1 MNYNRNLHIS
11 MGNSRKS
18 TSWQQTSMMWQDF
31 VERLQNP
38 VRGKETQAE
47 YKALPK
53 NRQDELKDV
62 GGFVGGSLL
71 GGRRKANY
79 VTGRDLIALDMDNI
93 PTGRTS
99 DILKRIGSLG
109 CACVVYST
117 RKHNEY
123 APRLRVIIPLD
134 STATPDEY
142 EPIARRLAEQ
152 IGMDFCDPT
161 TFDVARLMYWP
172 SVSSDGVYIYEV
184 YDNPFCSKSGILS
197 TYADWTDV
205 TTWPQVPGKE
215 VSFRKQLAKQEDPLI
230 KKGIVGAFC
239 RTYTIEEAME
249 QFLPGIYEPTAQSG
263 RYTYTGGSTV
273 GGAVVYDDKFLY
285 SHHAT
290 DPCSG
295 QLVNAWDL
303 VRNHKYAELDGEVKE
318 STPTHKL
325 PSFTAMKKFALEL
338 DAVEADLA
346 QSRMAPS
353 ARDAFNTPTP
363 QAVGTETNPI
373 PVVGGADESN
383 WRKML
388 QLDGNGNYK
397 KTIDNVVVILEN
409 DPLIK
414 GKIATDDF
422 AGCGIVLGSLPWNP
436 SEERRPW
443 NDIDDA
449 RLWWYLEAY
458 YGITGDNKIEK
469 GLAIVGGENVINDVK
484 DYLDSL
490 QWDGVKRIETLLP
503 DYLGS
508 EDNKYIR
515 TIMRKSLCGAV
526 ARVLEPG
533 CKWDY
538 MPIFTGPQ
546 GIGKSTFLNI
556 LGKNWFSDSLTS
568 FEGKD
573 AAEMLRGVWIN
584 EIGELTALN
593 KQETNAVKQFLTK
606 REDIYRAPYGRR
618 TEKHPRRGVFFG
630 TSNHQ
635 EFLKDETGNRRFWP
649 VDVGLYPAK
658 KSVWKELPKEVDQ
671 IWAEARAYYLLGE
684 ELYLDK
690 ELEAMAIEAQK
701 SHTEQSGKE
710 GLVAGFL
717 EKKIPRDWYKM
728 SKFQQVQFLAGNL
741 QVAEESLVGRD
752 RVCAVEIYELCFG
765 GFIKNMKR
773 QDTKEINAILG
784 SLEGWKKDNTP
795 HRYGQYAMQRGFFRM

>member
-11 MGNSRKS
+11 IGNSRKS
-18 TSWQQTSMMWQDF
+18 TTWQQTSMMWQDF

-53 NRQDELKDV
+53 SRQDELKDV

-79 VTGRDLIALDMDNI
+79 VTGRDLIALDLDNI
-93 PTGRTS
+93 PTGRTT

-109 CACVVYST
+109 CAAVVYST
-117 RKHNEY
+117 RKHAEY
-123 APRLRVIIPLD
+123 APRLRVLIPLD
-134 STATPDEY
+134 VTATPDEY
-142 EPIARRLAEQ
+142 EPIARKLAEQ

-172 SVSSDGVYIYEV
+172 SVCSDGVYVYEV
-184 YDNPFCSKSGILS
+184 YDNPFCSKAGILN
-197 TYADWTDV
+197 TYEDWTDV
-205 TTWPQVPGKE
+205 TTWPQVPG
-215 VSFRKQLAKQEDPLI
+215 SDSQFRKKLAKQEDPLI

-239 RTYTIEEAME
+239 RTYSIEEAME
-249 QFLPGIYEPTAQSG
+249 QFLPDIYEPTTVNG
-263 RYTYTGGSTV
+263 RYTYTGGSTT
-273 GGAVVYDDKFLY
+273 GGAIVYDGKFLY

-303 VRNHKYAELDGEVKE
+303 VRNHRYADLDADVREG
-318 STPTHKL
+318 TPTHKL
-325 PSFTAMKKFALEL
+325 PSFLAMKKMALEL

-346 QSRMAPS
+346 QSRMAPT
-353 ARDAFNTPTP
+353 AKEVFGDT
-363 QAVGTETNPI
+363 QVAVGAETI
-373 PVVGGADESN
+373 PVVGGATGEN

-409 DPLIK
+409 DPMLK
-414 GKIATDDF
+414 GKIATDEF
-422 AGCGIVLGSLPWNP
+422 AGCGVVLGSLPWNP
-436 SEERRPW
+436 DEERRVW
-443 NDIDDA
+443 SDIDDA

-469 GLAIVGGENVINDVK
+469 GLSIVGGENVINDVK

-490 QWDGVKRIETLLP
+490 QWDGIKRVETLLP
-503 DYLGS
+503 DYLGA
-508 EDNKYIR
+508 EDNIYVR
-515 TIMRKSLCGAV
+515 NVMRKSLCGAI
-526 ARVLEPG
+526 ARVLSPG

-546 GIGKSTFLNI
+546 GIGKSTFLNL
-556 LGKNWFSDSLTS
+556 LGKQWFSDSLTS

-584 EIGELTALN
+584 EVGELTALSR
-593 KQETNAVKQFLTK
+593 QETNAVKQFLSK

-649 VDVGLYPAK
+649 VTVGVYDAK
-658 KSVWKELPKEVDQ
+658 KSVWKDLPNEVDQ

-684 ELYLDK
+684 PLYLS
-690 ELEAMAIEAQK
+690 EEVEAMAMEAQK
-701 SHTEQSGKE
+701 NHTEQSGKE
-710 GLVAGFL
+710 GLVMSYL
-717 EKKIPRDWYKM
+717 EKKIPKDWYKM
-728 SKFQQVQFLAGNL
+728 NKFQQVQFLSGSL
-741 QVAEESLVGRD
+741 QVNPDNLVERD
-752 RVCAVEIYELCFG
+752 RVCAVEVFELCFG
-765 GFIKNMKR
+765 GSIKNMRR

-784 SLEGWKKDNTP
+784 GFRGWKRNNSSQ
-795 HRYGQYAMQRGFFRM
+795 RYGIYGNQRGYFRM